1 MEFRVARLNPT
12 VLTYLSVA
20 VPLAMIL
27 LGEGS
32 LFVGNKETAITVHL
46 LNILLCVMAP
56 FLLKTDPA
64 IWQAFSL
71 VSMLRVLNLGMPTFD
86 TLTIYWLPLIY
97 GPVILVA
104 FLMLRDETLGWKDYL
119 LKARKFFDVRPN
131 LSGWKV
137 WYLPAA
143 ILLSL
148 VLANIEFKVL
158 SMSIDDLRMIPSLD
172 IEYLIALFVV
182 MVFFIGLGEE
192 LIFRYVLQT
201 RLEGILGVLGAIM
214 IASVT
219 FAAMHSGYESG
230 PYIAYVFLV
239 SFLLGSLY
247 YKTKS
252 LAFVTLLHGMLNFF
266 LFSFLPFGYLLLF

>member
-230 PYIAYVFLV
+230 PYIAYVFLF